1 MTSYKKLYEDQV
13 EFIRKEWDSEYK
25 CPKCGMILRESLTGI
40 ICSNENCSFEY
51 SISGLVS
58 RIAETNKWERCD

>member
-25 CPKCGMILRESLTGI
+25 CPKCGMILKESLTEI
-40 ICSNENCSFEY
+40 ICSNENCSFGY
-51 SISGLVS
+51 SMGEIVS
-58 RIAETNKWERCD
+58 RIAEENKWERVD